1 MFDPRDDTRD
11 RGEDGRER
19 AYEGRDQTGDP
30 REVFLRD
37 VDLPRERERE
47 YVLDRDHVYELNG
60 DDARTL
66 ATVGAFRVV
75 PERELLDGDDA
86 LSVSDSLDHLREQGL
101 IETVPIGEHDRGI
114 VLRDEG
120 RDLLDANR
128 RDRESDDD
136 DGQAFHAGVLREREL
151 EHDASMYE
159 AFRAEELRIR
169 HEHPCAEI
177 HRVVLEEDLK
187 REYQEFLQ
195 AHNRD
200 RPDSDGRP
208 DRSDYELE
216 RWAQEHDLP
225 YFDAQVH
232 FPDSRIEY
240 EVGGRERHEDVEVL
254 TPHYR
259 GAHLSG
265 RAKCGFRCYSTG
277 GSGRSGGRFSVHLAE
292 DMLR

>member
-1 MFDPRDDTRD
+1 MFDPRDNARD

-30 REVFLRD
+30 RDVFLHD
-37 VDLPRERERE
+37 VDLPLERERE

-75 PERELLDGDDA
+75 PERELLDGDD
-86 LSVSDSLDHLREQGL
+86 SVSLSDSLDHLREQGL
-101 IETVPIGEHDRGI
+101 IETVPIGDHDQGI
-114 VLRDEG
+114 VLTDQG

-136 DGQAFHAGVLREREL
+136 DGQAFHAGVLREREV

-169 HEHPCAEI
+169 DEHPGAEV

-208 DRSDYELE
+208 DRSDDEIE

-225 YFDAQVH
+225 YFDEQVH
-232 FPDSRIEY
+232 FPDFRIEY
-240 EVGGRERHEDVEVL
+240 EVDGRERHEDVEVL

-259 GAHLSG
+259 GAHMAG
-265 RAKCGFRCYSTG
+265 RAKSGFRCYSTG
-277 GSGRSGGRFSVHLAE
+277 GSGRSGGRLSVHLAE
-292 DMLR
+292 DLLT